1 MLETVSNA
9 QIDADVNAIKG
20 MSGAVR
26 KLTRRLGDAGPAF
39 NAWLQILPTDT
50 FGSAIC
56 GGFKILIDAATRHKD
71 LCQEV
76 FDALG
81 EIPEVIKDADF
92 SFSEYQSEELSKRV
106 AKLYAVI
113 METLK
118 RMLSFYQE
126 RASGRHIGAARNV
139 FKAIVKGPN
148 YGRTIEADIQ
158 RVKESASAVKQEADR
173 CFHRRIGEMKNAQE
187 FQTLQATHFQRL
199 QTKGLNILQG
209 VYAHLQ
215 YQHKCHIHYWR
226 ESQVYNLALRNEMTE
241 LKRAATPRR
250 PSRNGPTLRKIGQL
264 LNTSPSTADQDM
276 EEVLREAQRFP
287 VFLQTQ
293 ANQFMTSQKLQDWLL
308 SPYSRALLA
317 QASEGD
323 EKVSALSFVA
333 SLLVQSFRTSE
344 DAIPLYF
351 YCGLHTDP
359 YNDSLAGATGGLR
372 SIIAQL
378 LRTERLDFDLGFIDH
393 KHIQALEYGDL
404 EALCDL
410 FEGLTQQL
418 PRSTVLLLV
427 VDGISFYETRDRLGD
442 TCCAMNRM
450 LELVDKA
457 SFVFKLLITSPGQSA
472 HVSKGFHHEQVYWLP
487 EIDPEEDDE
496 FHHTVSVFRN
506 QAGVQVRTAQM
517 RLMRSDSESMAID

>member
-1 MLETVSNA
+1 MLETVNNA
-9 QIDADVNAIKG
+9 QTDAEVNAIKG

-26 KLTRRLGDAGPAF
+26 NLARRLGNAGDAF
-39 NAWLQILPTDT
+39 NAWLQILPNDT

-56 GGFKILIDAATRHKD
+56 GGFKIFIDAATRHKD

-81 EIPEVIKDADF
+81 EIPEVIKEADF
-92 SFSEYQSEELSKRV
+92 SFKEYKSEELFKRV
-106 AKLYAVI
+106 AKLYTVI

-118 RMLSFYQE
+118 RILSFYQE
-126 RASGRHIGAARNV
+126 RASGRHIGVARNV
-139 FKAIVKGPN
+139 FKAIAKGPN

-158 RVKESASAVKQEADR
+158 RLKDSASAVKREAER
-173 CFHRRIGEMKNAQE
+173 CFHRRMGDMKDAQN
-187 FQTLQATHFQRL
+187 FQTLQATH
-199 QTKGLNILQG
+199 GLNIMQG
-209 VYAHLQ
+209 LYAQTQ
-215 YQHKCHIHYWR
+215 YQFKCQIQCWR
-226 ESQVYNLALRNEMTE
+226 ESKADNLALRNEMTE
-241 LKRAATPRR
+241 LKRAATPQRS
-250 PSRNGPTLRKIGQL
+250 PRNGPTLRKIAQL

-287 VFLQTQ
+287 IFLQTQ
-293 ANQFMTSQKLQDWLL
+293 ANQFMTSQKLQDWLV

-323 EKVSALSFVA
+323 EKISALSLVA
-333 SLLVQSFRTSE
+333 SLLVQSLRISE

-359 YNDSLAGATGGLR
+359 YNDSLVGATGGLQ

-427 VDGISFYETRDRLGD
+427 FDGISFYETRDRLGD

-457 SFVFKLLITSPGQSA
+457 SFVFKLLITSSGQSA

-487 EIDPEEDDE
+487 QIDPEEDDE
-496 FHHTVSVFRN
+496 FHHNVSVFRN

-517 RLMRSDSESMAID
+517 RLMRSDSEAMAID